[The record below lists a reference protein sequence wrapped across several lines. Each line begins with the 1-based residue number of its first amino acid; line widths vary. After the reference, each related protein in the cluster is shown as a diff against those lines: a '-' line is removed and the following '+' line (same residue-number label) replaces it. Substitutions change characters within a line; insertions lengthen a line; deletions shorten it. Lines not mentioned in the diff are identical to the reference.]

1 MIPKPDKDLT
11 KKGELQINISD
22 EYRCKNSKILANRT
36 QQYIKKVIHHDKVGF
51 IPRIQGW
58 FNICK
63 SVNVIYNINKRK
75 DRNHRILSIDAE
87 KAFDK
92 IQHPFLI
99 KTLQS
104 V

>member
-1 MIPKPDKDLT
+1 MQTDAKILN
-11 KKGELQINISD
+11 E
-22 EYRCKNSKILANRT
+22 ILANRIK
-36 QQYIKKVIHHDKVGF
+36 QYIKKVIHHDKVGF

-104 V
+104 VCPSPIDLFHSP